1 MHLAEPSWVL
11 IGLFPLEKQGS
22 QEHSGLT
29 PCDRHRRSC
38 ASSLSQGYLCVV
50 GTGDW
55 PRAGSAG
62 EGGGQIGH
70 GAEVHSNHMHEII
83 TV

>member
-1 MHLAEPSWVL
+1 MASRPVTGTE
-11 IGLFPLEKQGS
+11 GLVPPACLKAVCVWW
-22 QEHSGLT
+22 GL
-29 PCDRHRRSC
+29 
-38 ASSLSQGYLCVV
+38 
-50 GTGDW
+50 GTGR
-55 PRAGSAG
+55 RAGSVG